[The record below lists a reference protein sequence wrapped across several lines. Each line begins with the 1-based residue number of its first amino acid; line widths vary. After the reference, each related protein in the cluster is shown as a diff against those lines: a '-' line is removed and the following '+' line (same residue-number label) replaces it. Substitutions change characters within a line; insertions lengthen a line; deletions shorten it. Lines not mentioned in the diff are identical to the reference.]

1 MQIYLLQRLSKYNEI
16 SVLRVYYGKPSV
28 EDVRPFFKDREEIT
42 DEDIN
47 GLIGLRYDL
56 PYDLFVYTMIA
67 LSLDDDK
74 VRGLL
79 G

>member
-1 MQIYLLQRLSKYNEI
+1 MRFQFCVYIMVSLI
-16 SVLRVYYGKPSV
+16 LRML
-28 EDVRPFFKDREEIT
+28 DFFFKDEEEIT

-47 GLIGLRYDL
+47 GLIGLRFDL
-56 PYDLFVYTMIA
+56 PYDYSVYTMIV

>member
-1 MQIYLLQRLSKYNEI
+1 MRFQFCMFTMVSL
-16 SVLRVYYGKPSV
+16 VLRML
-28 EDVRPFFKDREEIT
+28 DLFFKDREEIT

>member
-1 MQIYLLQRLSKYNEI
+1 MVSLI
-16 SVLRVYYGKPSV
+16 LRML
-28 EDVRPFFKDREEIT
+28 DFFFKDEEEIT

-47 GLIGLRYDL
+47 GLIGLRFDL
-56 PYDLFVYTMIA
+56 PYDYSVYTMIV